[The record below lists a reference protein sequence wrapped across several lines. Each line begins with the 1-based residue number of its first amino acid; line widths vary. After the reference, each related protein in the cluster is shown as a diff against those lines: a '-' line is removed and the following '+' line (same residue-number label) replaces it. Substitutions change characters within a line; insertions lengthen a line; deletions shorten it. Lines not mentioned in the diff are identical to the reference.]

1 MKEVR
6 VTHTVPDAAT
16 FPYALERLGVIMRP
30 ESDNPLEAEGV
41 LNPATAWGPDGQLM
55 LYPRLV
61 AAGNVSRIGLAEVEL
76 VDGVPVGVRR
86 RGIVLEAE
94 RAWEHGVRHGGV
106 EDPRITWVPSLSLHL
121 MTYVAFGPLGPKPA
135 LAISR
140 DGLQWERFGPIQFGY
155 EDALDTDLN
164 LFPNKDVVY
173 FPEVVPGPD
182 GVPSYALLHRPM
194 WDFSF
199 VRPGER
205 PPLPAGV
212 ADDRASVWISYI
224 AVADVERDLR
234 ALAHPSGHR
243 FVAGPEFAWEALKIG
258 AGPAPLRV
266 DEGWLVIHHGVTGT
280 VVGGAFVPQSD
291 VEYVAGA
298 LLLDADDPSRVIART
313 SAPLLVPATAEETE
327 GTVANVVF
335 PTAIEKIEGTHYV
348 FYGMADSAIGVA
360 ALTRIDV

>member
-1 MKEVR
+1 M
-6 VTHTVPDAAT
+6 TDIFDGTTT
-16 FPYALERLGVIMRP
+16 FPFSLERLGVLMRP
-30 ESDNPLEAEGV
+30 DPADPREAEGV
-41 LNPATAWGPDGQLM
+41 LNPATAWSPDGRLH

-61 AAGNVSRIGLAEVEL
+61 SAGNVSRVGIADVEIEG
-76 VDGVPVGVRR
+76 GVPVGITR
-86 RGIVLEAE
+86 RGVVLEAD
-94 RAWEHGVRHGGV
+94 RAWERGTGHGGV
-106 EDPRITWVPSLSLHL
+106 EDPRITWIPSLGLHV

-135 LAISR
+135 LAISK
-140 DGLQWERFGPIQFGY
+140 DGQEWERLGPLQFGY

-199 VRPGER
+199 VRPDEQ
-205 PPLPAGV
+205 PPLPAGTTD
-212 ADDRASVWISYI
+212 ARASVWISYI
-224 AVADVERDLR
+224 PASDVERDIT
-234 ALAHPSGHR
+234 ALARPSGHR
-243 FVAGPEFAWEALKIG
+243 FVAGPEFAWEELKIG

-266 DEGWLVIHHGVTGT
+266 DEGWLVIHHGVTGN
-280 VVGGAFVPQSD
+280 VVGGAFVPQND

-313 SAPLLVPATAEETE
+313 SVPLLVPETEEEME

-335 PTAIEKIEGTHYV
+335 PTAIEKIDDTYYV

-360 ALTRIDV
+360 RLARAGA